1 MLNVLKSRKAG
12 AMVAIAATI
21 ALTGAAVVGA
31 VAPATAQVTSG
42 AVAQASGQA
51 ANGPDHVFVIMM
63 ENHGYDQIIGN
74 TADAPYIN
82 TLAQRYNTA
91 ANYHGVTHPSLP
103 NYLSAISGSFQGI
116 WDDCKAGANVTCA
129 PEEFVPGSSDTGVT
143 GQLTPE
149 QAASASATPHMFSG
163 QTIVDQLEN
172 KGLSWKAYM
181 ENLPSTGSQVEYA
194 PTIGST
200 TVKLYAQKHNPFMYF
215 SDINYPGSPRLQNI
229 VPLENNLKT
238 DLASG
243 NVANFVWISPNQC
256 HDMHGIS
263 PSGAALIGLP
273 QCGYPDAGL
282 DHGAIQLGD
291 AYLKQTV
298 QQIMGSPTWKTSKS
312 SIVLAWDENDYSG
325 STGGPGSPVG
335 QNGAVLGGG
344 HAPMIVINSA
354 EGPHKTTNQLSDHYT
369 LLSTIQHMWHLGC
382 LANTCSPTTSGT
394 FEELFRP

>member
-1 MLNVLKSRKAG
+1 MLNVLKSRRAG
-12 AMVAIAATI
+12 ATALAAAVAFTGFAAV
-21 ALTGAAVVGA
+21 GAA
-31 VAPATAQVTSG
+31 APADAQSTAG
-42 AVAQASGQA
+42 AVAQANGQGE
-51 ANGPDHVFVIMM
+51 NGPDHVFVIMM
-63 ENHGYDQIIGN
+63 ENHGYDQVIGN
-74 TADAPYIN
+74 TADAPFIN
-82 TLAQRYNTA
+82 SLARRYNTA
-91 ANYHGVTHPSLP
+91 VNYHGVTHPSLP
-103 NYLSAISGSFQGI
+103 NYLATISGSTQGI

-129 PEEFVPGSSDTGVT
+129 PEEFIPGSGDPGATGL
-143 GQLTPE
+143 LT
-149 QAASASATPHMFSG
+149 QAQVASASSTPHMFSG
-163 QTIVDQLEN
+163 KTIVDQLEN

-194 PTIGST
+194 PTIGSS

-229 VPLENNLKT
+229 VPQENNLKA

-243 NVANFVWISPNQC
+243 AVPNFVWISPNQC

-273 QCGYPDAGL
+273 QCGYPDSGL

-291 AYLKQTV
+291 TYVKDTV
-298 QQIMGSPTWKTSKS
+298 QQIMDSPTWKTTRS

-354 EGPHKTTNQLSDHYT
+354 DGPRKTTNQLSDHYT
-369 LLSTIQHMWHLGC
+369 LLSTIERLWHLGC

-394 FEELFRP
+394 LEELFHP

>member
-1 MLNVLKSRKAG
+1 GQG
-12 AMVAIAATI
+12 A
-21 ALTGAAVVGA
+21 
-31 VAPATAQVTSG
+31 S
-42 AVAQASGQA
+42 
-51 ANGPDHVFVIMM
+51 GPDHVFVIMM
-63 ENHGYDQIIGN
+63 ENHGYDQVIGN

-91 ANYHGVTHPSLP
+91 TNYHGVTHPSMP
-103 NYLSAISGSFQGI
+103 NYLATISGSSQGV
-116 WDDCKAGANVTCA
+116 WDDCKAGADVKCA
-129 PEEFVPGSSDTGVT
+129 PEEFVPGSGDPGATGL
-143 GQLTPE
+143 LTPA
-149 QAASASATPHMFSG
+149 QVASASSTAHMFSG
-163 QTIVDQLEN
+163 KTIVDQLEN

-181 ENLPSTGSQVEYA
+181 ESLPSTGSQVEYA

-215 SDINYPGSPRLQNI
+215 SNINYPGSPRLQNI
-229 VPLENNLKT
+229 VPQENNLKA

-243 NVANFVWISPNQC
+243 NVPNFVWISPNQC

-273 QCGYPDAGL
+273 QCGYPDSGL

-291 AYLKQTV
+291 TYVKQTV
-298 QQIMGSPTWKTSKS
+298 QQIMDSPTWKRTKS

-344 HAPMIVINSA
+344 HAPTIVINSA
-354 EGPHKTTNQLSDHYT
+354 EGPHKTTNQVSDHYT
-369 LLSTIQHMWHLGC
+369 LLSTIEHMWHLGC

-394 FEELFRP
+394 FEELFHPSPRDDSGQSHDRAGD